1 MKLHGCCTV
10 LHSLLK
16 AMSAL
21 HGDASYV
28 WTVFEPQQTAY
39 VQENTYYVAN
49 MQAFVVSSIIQR
61 YSLMQAAALTFL
73 EASQQEVIQ

>member
-1 MKLHGCCTV
+1 MVMLAMCGQCFR
-10 LHSLLK
+10 HSKQLMCK
-16 AMSAL
+16 K
-21 HGDASYV
+21 
-28 WTVFEPQQTAY
+28 
-39 VQENTYYVAN
+39 TYYVAN